1 MSAAAVRAFALA
13 LLVALASPIPEAAI
27 ADERPLTLEEAIA
40 FALDKNE
47 VIAIGRE
54 AQAAADATITEAK
67 GAYDPVLELDA
78 GWRKTAEPVNSA
90 FSGVPDGSAALETEG
105 TEAGMR
111 VRQLL
116 PTGGALSFRSRA
128 ARGTTDGT
136 SILLSP
142 AYDTRIGVELRQPLL
157 KNRAVDPARLSRDV
171 AASDY
176 DEATAVFSRTVVETV
191 AAVEHAYWRL
201 VAARQAIEVREEALR
216 LAEEQLAE
224 TRSRI
229 ESGTVPETEIS
240 QPLAELER
248 RRGEL
253 LGSRE
258 TSANAENGLKRLILD
273 DTDDELWLDRLTPVH
288 DSALELV
295 PVNAELAMRQ
305 ALAARPE
312 VKAANAAV
320 ERRRAETAFAK
331 DGVWPTLDAVLSY
344 DRFGLAGSENPNL
357 SPLPGGGKS
366 QGVPPNMQGELGD
379 SFDTLSDGDFDD
391 AQIALVFGI
400 PLSNRTAR
408 ANADV
413 ARSVERQAQS
423 ELARTRKLIRV
434 EVLDAAAALET
445 AGQRIEAARSARS
458 AAEVQLTSER
468 ERYATGLSTNF
479 LVLTRQN
486 DLSRA
491 RLDEISAITDYRTAR
506 TEMARVTGS
515 LLRERNIHVDTK

>member
-1 MSAAAVRAFALA
+1 M
-13 LLVALASPIPEAAI
+13 
-27 ADERPLTLEEAIA
+27 
-40 FALDKNE
+40 
-47 VIAIGRE
+47 
-54 AQAAADATITEAK
+54 
-67 GAYDPVLELDA
+67 
-78 GWRKTAEPVNSA
+78 
-90 FSGVPDGSAALETEG
+90 
-105 TEAGMR
+105 
-111 VRQLL
+111 
-116 PTGGALSFRSRA
+116 
-128 ARGTTDGT
+128 
-136 SILLSP
+136 LLSP
-142 AYDTRIGVELRQPLL
+142 AYDTQIGVEFRQPLL

-176 DEATAVFSRTVVETV
+176 DEATANLSRTVIEAV
-191 AAVEHAYWRL
+191 AAVEEAYWRL
-201 VAARQAIEVREEALR
+201 VAARLAVEVREEALR

-229 ESGTVPETEIS
+229 ESGTAPETEIA

-253 LGSRE
+253 IGSRE
-258 TSANAENGLKRLILD
+258 TLANAENGLKRLILD
-273 DTDDELWLDRLTPVH
+273 DTDDALWLDKLIPVH
-288 DSALELV
+288 ESTVELV
-295 PVNAELAMRQ
+295 PVDAELAMRQ

-312 VKAANAAV
+312 VKAASAAV

-344 DRFGLAGSENPNL
+344 DRFGLAGYENPNL
-357 SPLPGGGKS
+357 TPLPGGGKS
-366 QGVPPNMQGELGD
+366 EGIPPSMQGEFGD
-379 SFDTLSDGDFDD
+379 SFDQLGDSDFDD
-391 AQIALVFGI
+391 AQVALVFAI
-400 PLSNRTAR
+400 PISNRAAR
-408 ANADV
+408 ANAEA
-413 ARSVERQAQS
+413 ARSFERQAQAD
-423 ELARTRKLIRV
+423 LARTRKLIRV

-445 AGQRIEAARSARS
+445 AGQRIEAARSARE

-515 LLRERNIHVDTK
+515 LLRERNIHVDTKSS